1 MKTLI
6 EIYDERPMENV
17 LSTEV
22 FRPEKTVFVC
32 PDYVARSGA
41 RKRTIRQYFAYRK
54 VDVRCEFVAV
64 DLLDAEKT
72 EARLQETLDS
82 NPDCAVD
89 ISGGGDTALFSAGVV
104 VGKSR
109 VPVFTYSRKKN
120 TFFNI
125 CGADF
130 ADGVPCSV
138 RLDCASCFLMAGGEM
153 LRGREDNALLAGAME
168 DIQALWR
175 IYCGFR
181 QEWIRQITYL
191 QRISQSG
198 QADGSLHAEG
208 AVTVKG
214 DHGMVTGDENLLR
227 ELAAAGLIR
236 DLRIGEG
243 SVSFDFKSALV
254 RFWLRDVGS
263 ALETFVYRECV
274 CSGIFDDVCLSA
286 VVNWETEE
294 KKGNKQV
301 TNEIDVMAV
310 KGVKPVFIS
319 CKATEIKTEALN
331 ELAILRDRFGGEGS
345 LAVIVTSASV
355 SSRGSRS
362 MRARAQELDIR
373 VISAME
379 VRGEGEL
386 GGRLKK
392 LFGIQDGPQNGK
404 EAGAECAD
412 RSGESENSENTKRTS
427 KMIDNKNETD

>member
-32 PDYVARSGA
+32 PEHVARSGA
-41 RKRTIRQYFAYRK
+41 LKKSIRQYFAYRK
-54 VDVRCEFVAV
+54 VDVKCEFVPV

-72 EARLQETLDS
+72 EARLRETLDRY
-82 NPDCAVD
+82 PECAMD
-89 ISGGGDTALFSAGVV
+89 ISGGGDTALFSAGAVA
-104 VGKSR
+104 GTSDI
-109 VPVFTYSRKKN
+109 PVFTYSRKKN

-125 CGADF
+125 RGAEF
-130 ADGVPCSV
+130 AHGVPCPV

-168 DIQALWR
+168 DIRALWR
-175 IYCGFR
+175 IYCAFR
-181 QEWIRQITYL
+181 QDWIRQINYL

-198 QADGSLHAEG
+198 QAEGSLHAEG
-208 AVTVKG
+208 AATVKG
-214 DHGMVTGDENLLR
+214 DRGMVTGDEALLR

-236 DLRIGEG
+236 NLCVGEG

-286 VVNWETEE
+286 VVNWETEG
-294 KKGNKQV
+294 KANKQV

-319 CKATEIKTEALN
+319 CKATEVRTEALN

-355 SSRGSRS
+355 SSRGSRA
-362 MRARAQELDIR
+362 MRARAQELNIR
-373 VISAME
+373 VISALE
-379 VRGEGEL
+379 AGAEGEL

-392 LFGIQDGPQNGK
+392 LFGVQDG
-404 EAGAECAD
+404 
-412 RSGESENSENTKRTS
+412 NSENTMPS
-427 KMIDNKNETD
+427 PNKD